1 MLVGMQILTA
11 VLKDW
16 QFLAKLNRVL
26 LYDPVIMLLDIYPT
40 NLKIYAHT
48 KTYRWIFIAALLI
61 IIKNLE
67 QLVSPSIGEWET
79 IQQ

>member
-48 KTYRWIFIAALLI
+48 KTYR
-61 IIKNLE
+61 
-67 QLVSPSIGEWET
+67 
-79 IQQ
+79 